1 MKSDLQK
8 LVEMVRALPLTLES
22 NQTSIQYLTVYYFN
36 AKTIE
41 MPDLDSPYL
50 YLPLDGSMRLHTPS
64 GIMDYL
70 PGQYSLSAIDTPMSG
85 QVLTFSAAGDFLA
98 LAIELT
104 LDDVIS
110 VILAMEDDLA
120 ERIANDQIASQ
131 TMEIADNNVISAI
144 AKLCSL
150 LDTPDQ
156 LAFMGQHMKREIIFE
171 VLCGSCGK
179 QFLQSIINI
188 QQAGEIYTANSW
200 IKQNF
205 KKPFTVEELAE
216 QRNMSVSSFHQKFQ
230 SAVGMGPL
238 QCQKRLRLTEARR
251 MMLDEQATVTDAS
264 LEVGY
269 ESVSQFIRDY
279 RKMFGLSPKEDILN
293 LRQHLQK

>member
-1 MKSDLQK
+1 MPCHGPVSYTHLD
-8 LVEMVRALPLTLES
+8 
-22 NQTSIQYLTVYYFN
+22 VY
-36 AKTIE
+36 K
-41 MPDLDSPYL
+41 
-50 YLPLDGSMRLHTPS
+50 R
-64 GIMDYL
+64 
-70 PGQYSLSAIDTPMSG
+70 Q
-85 QVLTFSAAGDFLA
+85 
-98 LAIELT
+98 
-104 LDDVIS
+104 
-110 VILAMEDDLA
+110 
-120 ERIANDQIASQ
+120 
-131 TMEIADNNVISAI
+131 

-150 LDTPDQ
+150 LDAPDQ

-188 QQAGEIYTANSW
+188 QQAGEIYAANSW

-216 QRNMSVSSFHQKFQ
+216 QRNMSVSSFHQKFK

-279 RKMFGLSPKEDILN
+279 RKTVSYTHLDVYKRQLYHCALRCGMDGL
-293 LRQHLQK
+293 